1 MRQPAPSSRACSSE
15 STLCRRPGSGG
26 VPPAP
31 PPSSGCA
38 APSAFGCAAPPS
50 SDFALPPA
58 AALIA
63 QDAPAR
69 CCFAVYVPHRAVPL
83 PDYDPAQRAAHPA
96 VHHQRR
102 RPTCL
107 PRQLL
112 FWPRRLCSSLQNIRP
127 REKHELCRMS
137 SCVSCVRFCR
147 FHRGLHDAM
156 PAGTGAQNMTR
167 AASAAAQVARRIQR
181 GLHVPAGAG
190 VRKQSTPR
198 KPPAASVRQRSA
210 NSAAK
215 PAAEPAPRNSAG
227 RAGPVANWNAPFLQ
241 FLDGLEA
248 EQAVPRASSA

>member
-1 MRQPAPSSRACSSE
+1 MPDEFVRV
-15 STLCRRPGSGG
+15 LCEVLRH
-26 VPPAP
+26 A
-31 PPSSGCA
+31 
-38 APSAFGCAAPPS
+38 
-50 SDFALPPA
+50 
-58 AALIA
+58 
-63 QDAPAR
+63 
-69 CCFAVYVPHRAVPL
+69 
-83 PDYDPAQRAAHPA
+83 
-96 VHHQRR
+96 
-102 RPTCL
+102 
-107 PRQLL
+107 
-112 FWPRRLCSSLQNIRP
+112 N
-127 REKHELCRMS
+127 
-137 SCVSCVRFCR
+137 FCR